1 MRTVSERELCHERLG
16 RQFDQALSAYD
27 TRRRV
32 EVLTPVF
39 DPAAR
44 QRLDAI
50 LTAELATPYAWL
62 LRADGGYDPPENEK
76 AANIA
81 AFSRT

>member
-1 MRTVSERELCHERLG
+1 ML
-16 RQFDQALSAYD
+16 A
-27 TRRRV
+27 
-32 EVLTPVF
+32 PVY

-44 QRLDAI
+44 RRLDTV
-50 LTAELATPYAWL
+50 LTAELATPNAWL